1 MSTANI
7 KPGVCG
13 LESRVTAIKKDRRTV
28 DVFIESACSAVKKM
42 EGELQG
48 INGANEC
55 FMKFKD
61 SQVYEAAN
69 KHCKHL
75 ACPVPTGI
83 IKAIEVE
90 CGLALPRDVEIKIA
104 KE

>member
-1 MSTANI
+1 MSTAII

-13 LESRVTAIKKDRRTV
+13 LETKITVSKKDRRTV
-28 DVFIESACSAVKKM
+28 DVAIESACPHVKKM
-42 EGELQG
+42 EEELQG

-55 FMKFKD
+55 FMKFTD
-61 SQVYEAAN
+61 SKVYESAN

-90 CGLALPRDVEIKIA
+90 CGLALPRDVEMKIT